1 MWIIKWCRKEEIL
14 HNFYAVLPESHKV
27 DSKGLLVMFRPPVLF
42 TTTMYYRTMPIENLK
57 GWSLCTL
64 PFNGPIKE
72 ILNDLQKKEL
82 PSLAFQKRRRSD
94 HAKDI
99 ETGKIL
105 SIMSIKKI
113 MCLERRFPI
122 KQQLS
127 LCGTRLQFNFME
139 RFSELIKNLSDVPK
153 SEFCFLQIQ

>member
-1 MWIIKWCRKEEIL
+1 
-14 HNFYAVLPESHKV
+14 
-27 DSKGLLVMFRPPVLF
+27 
-42 TTTMYYRTMPIENLK
+42 MPIENLK

-105 SIMSIKKI
+105 SIMSINFFYVFGMKVPDQTAAII
-113 MCLERRFPI
+113 MLHQAAVYR
-122 KQQLS
+122 
-127 LCGTRLQFNFME
+127 
-139 RFSELIKNLSDVPK
+139 
-153 SEFCFLQIQ
+153 

>member
-82 PSLAFQKRRRSD
+82 PSLTFQKRRRSD

-105 SIMSIKKI
+105 SIMSMKNI
-113 MCLERRFPI
+113 
-122 KQQLS
+122 
-127 LCGTRLQFNFME
+127 LCVWKEGSRSNSSYHYAAPGCSSTSWKGLVNW
-139 RFSELIKNLSDVPK
+139 
-153 SEFCFLQIQ
+153 